1 MPSLSRSPDSHL
13 SYLFATSFAEVIS
26 GGGAILAAASFQL
39 KEKPQ
44 RQVMWSHLVRGGRGC
59 QVAGYSTLAVDT
71 RTVPQLYSCKGLRCT
86 VWLRACVG
94 RSALSGEAPCPAPD
108 DDHAGRAAAGLVSAE
123 QEEAAVGLVDQ
134 PAEAGS
140 FATSRGTWR
149 WIVMSRPSS
158 GTPLRVHRDAA

>member
-59 QVAGYSTLAVDT
+59 QVAGSST
-71 RTVPQLYSCKGLRCT
+71 PLYSCKGLR
-86 VWLRACVG
+86 
-94 RSALSGEAPCPAPD
+94 
-108 DDHAGRAAAGLVSAE
+108 
-123 QEEAAVGLVDQ
+123 
-134 PAEAGS
+134 
-140 FATSRGTWR
+140 
-149 WIVMSRPSS
+149 
-158 GTPLRVHRDAA
+158 